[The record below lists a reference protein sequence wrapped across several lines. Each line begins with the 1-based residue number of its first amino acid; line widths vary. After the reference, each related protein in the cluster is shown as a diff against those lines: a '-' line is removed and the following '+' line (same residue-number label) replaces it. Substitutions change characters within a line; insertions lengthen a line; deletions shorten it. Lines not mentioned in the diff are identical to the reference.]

1 MMAALEECAARPE
14 TGSQGTM
21 VRFVDPLED
30 PAWDGKI
37 SRIGHATS
45 FHSAAWCRVLKETYG
60 FRPLYAVA
68 ERDRVLCG
76 MLPLMEVDNFPKG
89 RRGVSLPFTDECGAL
104 GDEAHV
110 LEQLN
115 VAMMAEGKRRQWN
128 YVEFR
133 GTSVM
138 RANASISFYC
148 HRLELQSADRMFPQ
162 FESSVQRAIRKAERS
177 GVTVEI
183 SDTLEAVR
191 AFYGLHERTRQK
203 HGVPPQSFGFF
214 ASIQRHILQTGQGF
228 VVLAREA
235 ERVIAGAIFFR
246 FAGRAIY
253 KFGASDDR
261 FQGLRANNLVFW
273 RAICA
278 LAESAVV
285 ELDFGRTSL
294 DNDGLR
300 RFKLGW
306 GSRESRLD
314 YFKYDFRRARFAKE
328 CDRASGWHT
337 RVFNVLPRPVCRW
350 AGAMLY
356 RRLA

>member
-1 MMAALEECAARPE
+1 MVVLEQQVARSRAPA
-14 TGSQGTM
+14 GGVS
-21 VRFVDPLED
+21 VRFVDALDD
-30 PAWDGKI
+30 PAWDRKI
-37 SRIGHATS
+37 AQFKGVTS
-45 FHSAAWCRVLKETYG
+45 FHTAAWCRVLKETYG

-68 ERDRVLCG
+68 EREGVLCG
-76 MLPLMEVDNFPKG
+76 VLPLMEVDNFPKG
-89 RRGVSLPFTDECGAL
+89 RRGVSLPFTDECCAL
-104 GDEAHV
+104 GEDAEV
-110 LEQLN
+110 LEQLSGA
-115 VAMMAEGKRRQWN
+115 VMAEGERRRWN

-133 GTSVM
+133 GTPVAKA
-138 RANASISFYC
+138 RAAISFYG
-148 HRLELQSADRMFPQ
+148 HRLELQSADMTFARFN
-162 FESSVQRAIRKAERS
+162 SAVQRAIRKGERS

-183 SDTLEAVR
+183 TDTLEAVR

-203 HGVPPQSFGFF
+203 HGVPPQSFAFF
-214 ASIQRHILQTGQGF
+214 ASIHRHILQTGQGF

-235 ERVIAGAIFFR
+235 ELVVAAAMFFR
-246 FAGRAIY
+246 FGDRAIY

-273 RAICA
+273 KAICA
-278 LAESAVV
+278 LAEGAVT

-300 RFKLGW
+300 RFKLAW
-306 GSRESRLD
+306 GSRESRLE
-314 YFKYDFRRARFAKE
+314 YVKYDFRSKRFAEE

-337 RVFNVLPRPVCRW
+337 RVFSVLPRPVCRW